1 MVIFFLD
8 LPLLVK
14 VILVGFWP
22 QVRKIL
28 ALRLALVHLALDV
41 EKVIKVVFVVIMIS
55 KQLRKVMGVGPMSV
69 SCIHASTYS

>member
-14 VILVGFWP
+14 VILESFRP
-22 QVRKIL
+22 QMRKIL

-41 EKVIKVVFVVIMIS
+41 EKVIKVVFVVVMIS
-55 KQLRKVMGVGPMSV
+55 EQLRKVMGVGPMSV

>member
-8 LPLLVK
+8 FPLLVK
-14 VILVGFWP
+14 VILVGFRP

>member
-14 VILVGFWP
+14 VIFVGFWP

-28 ALRLALVHLALDV
+28 ALGLALVHLALDV
-41 EKVIKVVFVVIMIS
+41 EKVIKVVFVVVMIS
-55 KQLRKVMGVGPMSV
+55 EQLRKVMGIGPMSV

>member
-28 ALRLALVHLALDV
+28 ALGLALVHLALDV
-41 EKVIKVVFVVIMIS
+41 EKVIKVVFVVVMIS
-55 KQLRKVMGVGPMSV
+55 EQLRKVMGVGPMSV

>member
-8 LPLLVK
+8 FPLLVK
-14 VILVGFWP
+14 VILVSFRP